1 MPRRRELRRR
11 RLHRTSFFDLDGDIY
26 LVTDRDVD
34 GLEAVKLD
42 DADAELVRK
51 MRDGNEIEM
60 ESAVL
65 AKRRG

>member
-1 MPRRRELRRR
+1 MPRRRELRRW
-11 RLHRTSFFDLDGDIY
+11 RLHRTSFFDLDGDVY
-26 LVTDRDVD
+26 FVTDRDVD

-65 AKRRG
+65 AKRHG

>member
-11 RLHRTSFFDLDGDIY
+11 RLHRTNFIDLDGDIY
-26 LVTDRDVD
+26 LISERDID
-34 GLEAVKLD
+34 GFEAVKLD
-42 DADAELVRK
+42 AADAELVRK

>member
-1 MPRRRELRRR
+1 MSRRRELRRR
-11 RLHRTSFFDLDGDIY
+11 RLHRTNFIDLDGDIY
-26 LVTDRDVD
+26 LATERDVD

-42 DADAELVRK
+42 AADVELVRR
-51 MRDGNEIEM
+51 MRDSNEIEM